1 MPLGDIIG
9 LSLRYSPFF
18 ALSFFGALLFL
29 CLVRLLGNGAARH
42 RIADVE
48 PIFSEGMRSGRRS
61 ALNWK
66 TGQLIRFQ
74 FIRIEVESKRNSAV
88 ARVSSETKDD

>member
-9 LSLRYSPFF
+9 LSLRYGPFF
-18 ALSFFGALLFL
+18 ALSFFGALVFL
-29 CLVRLLGNGAARH
+29 CLVRLLGNGAGSH

-48 PIFSEGMRSGRRS
+48 TIFSEATRSGRRS

-74 FIRIEVESKRNSAV
+74 FIRLEVESKRNSAV
-88 ARVSSETKDD
+88 AGVSSQTKDD